1 MYQNEISS
9 APEVIQDFL
18 HYIQVIRGKSKLTV
32 DEYYLDL
39 RTFFRFIKKQK
50 KLVPPNVEWEKID
63 WSGINIDLIR
73 EITLADVYEFMT
85 FCINERDNKAA
96 SRARKTSTLK
106 TFFGYLTNKT
116 NQLTVNPVQ
125 ELETPK
131 QQKRLPKYLSLEE
144 CLELL
149 AAVDGPNRERD
160 YCILTLFLNCGLRL
174 SELCGLNL
182 GDIGT
187 DHTLRVI
194 GKGNKERM
202 VYLNSACITAIDEY
216 LAVRPHDGVIEK
228 KALFLSSRKQR
239 ISNKT
244 VQHIVYMY
252 LEKAGLGNRGMS
264 VHKLRH
270 TAATMM
276 YQHGHVDIRV
286 IKDILGHENLGTTE
300 IYTHLSSTQME
311 QATNSIPLADVK
323 PKKK

>member
-1 MYQNEISS
+1 MYQNEISL
-9 APEVIQDFL
+9 APEVIQNFL

-39 RTFFRFIKKQK
+39 RTFFRFIKKHK
-50 KLVPPNVEWEKID
+50 KLVPSNVEWEEID

-106 TFFGYLTNKT
+106 AFFGYLTNKT

-202 VYLNSACITAIDEY
+202 VYLNSACIAAIDEY

-300 IYTHLSSTQME
+300 IYTHLSSSQME

-323 PKKK
+323 PKKE

>member
-1 MYQNEISS
+1 MYSDEIKF
-9 APEVIQDFL
+9 APQVIQDFL

-32 DEYYLDL
+32 EEYYLDL
-39 RTFFRFIKKQK
+39 KTFFRFIKKQK
-50 KLVPPNVEWEKID
+50 KLVASSVEWNEID
-63 WSGINIDLIR
+63 WSGVNIELIR
-73 EITLADVYEFMT
+73 TITLSDVYEFMT

-96 SRARKTSTLK
+96 SRARKTSTLR

-116 NQLTVNPVQ
+116 NQLAVNPVQ
-125 ELETPK
+125 ELEVPK
-131 QQKRLPKYLSLEE
+131 QQKRLPKYLTLEE
-144 CLELL
+144 CLDLL
-149 AAVDGPNRERD
+149 SAVEGSNRERD

-174 SELCGLNL
+174 SELCGLNM
-182 GDIGT
+182 GDIGS
-187 DHTLRVI
+187 DNTLRVV
-194 GKGNKERM
+194 GKGDKERM
-202 VYLNSACITAIDEY
+202 VYLNPACVTAINEY
-216 LAVRPHDGVIEK
+216 LRIRPHDGVADK
-228 KALFLSSRKQR
+228 KALFLSSRKKR

-244 VQHIVYMY
+244 VQHMVYTY

-311 QATNSIPLADVK
+311 QATNSIPLASLK
-323 PKKK
+323 QKKK

>member
-1 MYQNEISS
+1 MYQNEILS

-50 KLVPPNVEWEKID
+50 KLVPSNTEWEKID

-73 EITLADVYEFMT
+73 QITLADVYEFMT

-116 NQLTVNPVQ
+116 NQLAVNPVQ

>member
-116 NQLTVNPVQ
+116 NQLAVNPVQ

-202 VYLNSACITAIDEY
+202 VYLNSACIAAIDEY